1 MRLLISDGM
10 DNLDN
15 GGGEGRSP
23 PIEKILHKYEL
34 EIRAHVK
41 MEQEF
46 KKLAEEAEKKYD
58 GMRNEFN
65 GILLK
70 YNRMIEKLSEM
81 TYENESLTAEL
92 CDLRAL
98 IADAQDDEQRDSTKK
113 LCRSKF
119 GSGAKDKSVKKTR
132 TSSNDY
138 AKISYNAQKI
148 KSVSSSDVGGE
159 QFSLRTNRQAMRK
172 QFDQPSSQTC
182 KNK

>member
-1 MRLLISDGM
+1 MISDGIE
-10 DNLDN
+10 NQE
-15 GGGEGRSP
+15 GAGGEGRSP

-58 GMRNEFN
+58 GMRTEFN

-70 YNRMIEKLSEM
+70 YNKMIEKLSEI

-92 CDLRAL
+92 CDLRAF
-98 IADAQDDEQRDSTKK
+98 IAEAQDDEQRDSNKK
-113 LCRSKF
+113 PYRSKF
-119 GSGAKDKSVKKTR
+119 GSGAKDKSVKKGR
-132 TSSNDY
+132 TASNDY

-148 KSVSSSDVGGE
+148 KSVSSTDAG
-159 QFSLRTNRQAMRK
+159 R
-172 QFDQPSSQTC
+172 
-182 KNK
+182 